1 MSKLPKE
8 LRLVLYVLGL
18 YASFLYWGYLQEKL
32 TSVEYAISSTTE
44 TEAETES
51 AAVSTLR
58 WDYPVALNLFMAM
71 SAWAAAA
78 FTELFFPRGPP
89 VPLSVY
95 ARAAASLAVA
105 SPLGYASL
113 KFINFPLMMLTKSCK
128 PIPVMVMGALFYGQ
142 SYPWFKYASVVL
154 LCAGI
159 AGFSILQKSSSSK
172 GSSSGS
178 GGEGADVDTTRQLIG
193 IGFVVMNLLLDGY
206 TNNEQDLLFRKHK
219 ITTFQMMKNVNLWQV
234 GYMLLYL
241 AIGLAV
247 RGEASELYRAGDMFM
262 RCRGLRQDIL
272 LFGLCASTGQLLI
285 FTVMKEFGSL
295 LWITVSIT
303 RKFIT
308 VVSSIVLFNHSIQP
322 AQWAAVGAVFM
333 GTVLEVVMNY
343 VSSPSKAA
351 KDTPPAETTESVVR
365 TSDKENNAAE
375 EPKKKAAKSKKVD

>member
-1 MSKLPKE
+1 MLSNLPKE
-8 LRLVLYVLGL
+8 ARLVLYVLGL

-32 TSVEYAISSTTE
+32 TSVDY
-44 TEAETES
+44 
-51 AAVSTLR
+51 AVSAEANEVPPSSLPTVSVLR
-58 WDYPVALNLFMAM
+58 WDYPVALNLFMAL

-78 FTELFFPRGPP
+78 LTEMFFPRGPP
-89 VPLSVY
+89 VPMSVY

-142 SYPWFKYASVVL
+142 SYPWYKYASVVL

-172 GSSSGS
+172 SSGS
-178 GGEGADVDTTRQLIG
+178 ESNGDAAFIRQLIG
-193 IGFVVMNLLLDGY
+193 ISFVVMNLLLDGY
-206 TNNEQDLLFRKHK
+206 TNNEQDLLFRKHG

-234 GYMLLYL
+234 GYMLVYL
-241 AIGLAV
+241 LIGLMV
-247 RGEASELYRAGDMFM
+247 RGEASELFRAGDMLM
-262 RCRGLRQDIL
+262 RCPGLRRDIL

-333 GTVLEVVMNY
+333 GTILEVVMNY
-343 VSSPSKAA
+343 ITPKTKDKGKSAIQDSS
-351 KDTPPAETTESVVR
+351 TNIQTEGGFPNQ
-365 TSDKENNAAE
+365 EGE
-375 EPKKKAAKSKKVD
+375 EPKKKAKAKKID

>member
-1 MSKLPKE
+1 MLSNLPKE
-8 LRLVLYVLGL
+8 ARLVLYVLGL
-18 YASFLYWGYLQEKL
+18 YGSFLYWGYLQEKL
-32 TSVEYAISSTTE
+32 TSVEYAVSPATNEIESS
-44 TEAETES
+44 S
-51 AAVSTLR
+51 LR
-58 WDYPVALNLFMAM
+58 WDYPVALNLFMAF

-78 FTELFFPRGPP
+78 FTETFFPRGPP

-142 SYPWFKYASVVL
+142 SYPWFKYVSVVL
-154 LCAGI
+154 LCVGI
-159 AGFSILQKSSSSK
+159 AAFSILQKSSSSK
-172 GSSSGS
+172 SSGAGSS
-178 GGEGADVDTTRQLIG
+178 GEVAYTRQLIG

-206 TNNEQDLLFRKHK
+206 TNNEQDLLFRKHG

-234 GYMLLYL
+234 GYMLIYL
-241 AIGLAV
+241 LIGLAV
-247 RGEASELYRAGDMFM
+247 RGEASELFRAGDMFL
-262 RCRGLRQDIL
+262 RCPGLRRDIL

-285 FTVMKEFGSL
+285 FTVMREFGSL

-322 AQWAAVGAVFM
+322 AQWAAVGAVFL
-333 GTVLEVVMNY
+333 GTILEVVMNY
-343 VSSPSKAA
+343 I
-351 KDTPPAETTESVVR
+351 TPKEK
-365 TSDKENNAAE
+365 KENSAGQTQGPEKIGKAEKESLIQEGE
-375 EPKKKAAKSKKVD
+375 EPKKKAKAKKVD